1 MNNLARRMSRLGS
14 ESAFAV
20 LSKAQ
25 ALEAGGIKV
34 VHLEIGDPDFNTPPN
49 ICESA
54 VRAMKSG
61 LTHYC
66 SSQGTIL
73 LRKEIA
79 GYLERT
85 RGIPVDPERVV
96 VAPGAKP
103 IIFYT
108 ILALLEEG
116 DEAIY
121 PNPGFPTY
129 ESMINFSG
137 AKPVPI
143 PLREEI
149 DFRLDVDELRSKIT
163 PRTKL
168 IILNSPQNPTG
179 GVLEESDVRAIAAL
193 ALEHGIYV
201 LSDEI
206 YDHISYA
213 GKPFSIASVPGMLDQ
228 TILMNGFSKTYAMTG
243 WRSGYAVM
251 PSHMVGPVVD
261 LIINSVSCTTTF
273 IQNACIEALT
283 GPQDSI
289 REMMEE
295 FRKRRDLL
303 VEGLNSIPRLSCRVP
318 RGAFYAFPNITGL
331 GMTSSQVADFLLE
344 RAGVACLA
352 GSDFG
357 RYGEGYLRLS
367 YANSRENLQEAIRR
381 IEKAVAEIK

>member
-1 MNNLARRMSRLGS
+1 MKDLAGRMSRLGS
-14 ESAFAV
+14 ESAFGV

-25 ALEAGGIKV
+25 ALEARGINV
-34 VHLEIGDPDFNTPPN
+34 VHLEIGDPDFDTPGN
-49 ICESA
+49 ICRTAFE
-54 VRAMKSG
+54 AMNRG

-66 SSQGTIL
+66 ASQGTVS
-73 LRKEIA
+73 LRREIA
-79 GYLERT
+79 GYLEKT
-85 RGIPVDPERVV
+85 RGIPVDPDRVV

-103 IIFYT
+103 IIFYSL
-108 ILALLEEG
+108 LALLEEG

-121 PNPGFPTY
+121 PDPGFPTY

-137 AKPVPI
+137 AKSVPI

-149 DFRLDVDELRSKIT
+149 DFRLDVDELKSKIT

-179 GVLEESDVRAIAAL
+179 GVLEESDVRAIADMAR
-193 ALEHGIYV
+193 EHDIYI

-206 YDHISYA
+206 YEHIAYE
-213 GKPFSIASVPGMLDQ
+213 GKPFSIASLPGLLDR

-243 WRSGYAVM
+243 WRAGYAVL
-251 PSHMVGPVVD
+251 PPAMVGPVVD

-273 IQNACIEALT
+273 VQDACIEALT
-283 GPQDSI
+283 GPQDSVI
-289 REMMEE
+289 EMVTE

-303 VEGLNSIPRLSCRVP
+303 VDGLNSIPGISCRLP
-318 RGAFYAFPNITGL
+318 RGAFYAFPNIKNLGL
-331 GMTSSQVADFLLE
+331 TSSDFAGYLLN

-367 YANSRENLQEAIRR
+367 YANSQENIIEAVRR
-381 IEKAVAEIK
+381 IEKAVAGL

>member
-103 IIFYT
+103 IIFYS

-168 IILNSPQNPTG
+168 IILNSPQNPTRRCPG
-179 GVLEESDVRAIAAL
+179 ESDVRALPAL
-193 ALEHGIYV
+193 ALDTA
-201 LSDEI
+201 STFFPMKS
-206 YDHISYA
+206 YDHIFLS
-213 GKPFSIASVPGMLDQ
+213 GSRSASPRSPGC
-228 TILMNGFSKTYAMTG
+228 
-243 WRSGYAVM
+243 W
-251 PSHMVGPVVD
+251 
-261 LIINSVSCTTTF
+261 
-273 IQNACIEALT
+273 
-283 GPQDSI
+283 
-289 REMMEE
+289 
-295 FRKRRDLL
+295 
-303 VEGLNSIPRLSCRVP
+303 
-318 RGAFYAFPNITGL
+318 
-331 GMTSSQVADFLLE
+331 
-344 RAGVACLA
+344 
-352 GSDFG
+352 
-357 RYGEGYLRLS
+357 
-367 YANSRENLQEAIRR
+367 IRR
-381 IEKAVAEIK
+381 Y